1 MQAWWSTV
9 LGTKNMKKNPKP
21 REAHVP
27 MPTIFFY
34 FLYGGPTCFGPKVYC
49 DKLKEWK
56 MGMLQTKRTMVN
68 FFRQF

>member
-1 MQAWWSTV
+1 
-9 LGTKNMKKNPKP
+9 MKKNPKP

-34 FLYGGPTCFGPKVYC
+34 FLYGGPKVYC